1 MPAWR
6 SASPK
11 KRKTRPLKTS
21 PKTRAGELGDVAE
34 GGDPVQLS
42 GNCCSQPSP
51 CIYLITEISGWVA
64 SSVCVK
70 T

>member
-21 PKTRAGELGDVAE
+21 PTTRAENLAISPNDAIQSFGTE
-34 GGDPVQLS
+34 
-42 GNCCSQPSP
+42 SQVCP
-51 CIYLITEISGWVA
+51 IT
-64 SSVCVK
+64 
-70 T
+70 

>member
-11 KRKTRPLKTS
+11 KRKTRSREDLAHD
-21 PKTRAGELGDVAE
+21 RAAELRDVAE
-34 GGDPVQLS
+34 ATRSSPWD
-42 GNCCSQPSP
+42 SQPGACP
-51 CIYLITEISGWVA
+51 MAHLITEISGWVA
-64 SSVCVK
+64 SSVWVK